1 MESSDFKDQAKL
13 GDTVLVLKSKD
24 LIEVDPADGENFYAY
39 DLIPMT
45 EAYAPQYHMTP
56 IEVYVKVSPTATSEY
71 HEMQIGQKFK
81 LVLAK

>member
-1 MESSDFKDQAKL
+1 MNPADFKDPSKL
-13 GDTVLVLKSKD
+13 GEVTLVLKAKD

-45 EAYAPQYHMTP
+45 DAYAPKYGMTP
-56 IEVYVKVSPTATSEY
+56 IEVYVRVSPTATSEY
-71 HEMQIGQKFK
+71 HEMQVGQKFK

>member
-1 MESSDFKDQAKL
+1 MDSNDFKDPSKL
-13 GDTVLVLKSKD
+13 GEVTLVLKAKD

-39 DLIPMT
+39 DLIPQT
-45 EAYAPQYHMTP
+45 EAYAPKYSMTP
-56 IEVYVKVSPTATSEY
+56 IEVYVPVSPTATAEY